1 MIKAFGAWLLLS
13 AALRAAEPSP
23 LAWKEEWPRFR
34 PAEYAATGVAA
45 AGAAG
50 LFYGVPAPTR
60 PAWKG
65 QVFYD
70 RPARNALLVGSA
82 TARRRVTVLSDALVL
97 PLMGYAL
104 LDGPLTTGLAGER
117 DAALQLALI
126 NAETFAILNLL
137 NFSITNVLPRARPAG
152 AVCEASSHYD
162 PGCVKSFWSGH
173 TSNAFAAASLICVE
187 HEALPLYG
195 GGRADGAAC
204 AAALF
209 VASAV
214 GVTRITSNRHHAS
227 DVVTGAAVGAALG
240 YMMPKLL
247 HFKPRPA
254 VRRLGR
260 LIPSVGPGGGGL
272 TYVKTW

>member
-1 MIKAFGAWLLLS
+1 MTAFGAWLLLS

-50 LFYGVPAPTR
+50 IFYGAKAPR
-60 PAWKG
+60 AASWKG
-65 QVFYD
+65 PVFFD
-70 RPARNALLVGSA
+70 RPARSSLLVGSA
-82 TARRRVTVLSDALVL
+82 AARRRVEVLSDALVF
-97 PLMGYAL
+97 PLVGYVL
-104 LDGPLTTGLAGER
+104 LDGPLTAGLAGER

-126 NAETFAILNLL
+126 NAETFALLNLL

-152 AVCEASSHYD
+152 AVCDPSSHYD

-173 TSNAFAAASLICVE
+173 TANAFAAASLICVE

-195 GGRADGAAC
+195 GGRADAAAC
-204 AAALF
+204 VAALA
-209 VASAV
+209 VASAA
-214 GVTRITSNRHHAS
+214 GASRITSDRHHAS
-227 DVVTGAAVGAALG
+227 DVVAGAAAGAALG
-240 YMMPKLL
+240 FLMPRLL
-247 HFKPRPA
+247 HFKPRSA
-254 VRRLGR
+254 AGRLGR
-260 LIPSVGPGGGGL
+260 LIPSAGPGGGGL